1 MFCDVRSAAEQ
12 EVSTRRVANRRE
24 PVWEGAACALNPQLC
39 HCYAPRLG
47 PLLGAPRLWG
57 GGGMLCLAAVL
68 CVSFVQCCQDSA
80 RWYLNANKADNALR
94 SSR

>member
-1 MFCDVRSAAEQ
+1 MFCVVHSAAEQ
-12 EVSTRRVANRRE
+12 EVSTRRVANRGE

-57 GGGMLCLAAVL
+57 GGGCSVLLLCCALALCSAVRIQL
-68 CVSFVQCCQDSA
+68 DGI
-80 RWYLNANKADNALR
+80 
-94 SSR
+94 